1 MRSKSHPD
9 CNNVA
14 ELSNILAEENSG
26 TVWLTARDSASTTV
40 LTAQIK
46 VAKIARIE
54 IASRF
59 RQVSRGDTLHLQ
71 VRAYDAEGNVFSS
84 VDGLRFDWEVKAGHD
99 NIRQLP
105 FKDLL
110 HAKAHGHTH
119 VDETAGEEG
128 DDFLIK
134 AVEAGKA
141 DVTVRILARGY
152 EHINQA
158 NMTLTI
164 VDPFVIV
171 ATDDFFEGPTPFSPV
186 SILSTSSFNFKL
198 RYVKQ

>member
-1 MRSKSHPD
+1 LD
-9 CNNVA
+9 A
-14 ELSNILAEENSG
+14 ELFFEFFHLLSEVTKDLIGCIYLF
-26 TVWLTARDSASTTV
+26 VASTTV

-46 VAKIARIE
+46 VARIARIE
-54 IASRF
+54 ISSRF

-84 VDGLRFDWEVKAGHD
+84 LDGLRFDWQVKAGHD

-119 VDETAGEEG
+119 VDEAGGDEG

-134 AVEAGKA
+134 AVDVGRA
-141 DVTVRILARGY
+141 DVAVRILARGY

-171 ATDDFFEGPTPFSPV
+171 AADDFFEGPTPFSPV
-186 SILSTSSFNFKL
+186 SILPTSSFNYKL
-198 RYVKQ
+198 RYVKK